1 MSSAAVSGTS
11 EPSAGPR
18 SAVPPVAAVAWLAFA
33 ALALGQLLVDIDDVV
48 LNIALPS
55 IAADVDMAPADL
67 PWVIN
72 AYLLCFGGL
81 LLLGGRL
88 ADRWGHR
95 AVLLAGVVVFATSS
109 LLGTFAHS
117 SAAVI
122 TARAGQGLAAAL
134 LAPAAMSLLVH
145 TFPDPDQ
152 RSRAL
157 GLWGAVTGL
166 GAVVGLVV
174 GGVVTEHL
182 GWRWI
187 FSGNAV
193 AGIVVGASVL
203 ALLPGGTGERSIRI
217 DPLPAL
223 LAVTALGSTVSAMHG
238 TLAHGWGSAYT
249 AGWLL
254 VAAASGLGAVLT
266 GRRSSAPLLPGS
278 LLRDR
283 AVVVADLSGAL
294 VGAAL
299 LGTFYFVS
307 LHLQQV
313 LGYSPLQAGWSY
325 LPLVGGLV
333 IAAGAGSAAV
343 PRFGA
348 RPVLVLGLVG
358 CAKGL
363 LLLAWLGIVSE
374 QASFWTSLLPGLLV
388 TGLGL
393 GLAFVALTATAIPA
407 GEGTGG
413 EGTGS
418 GAASGLYNTAVQVG
432 GALGIAVLATVAT
445 TRADVLLGRG
455 VSAAQALATGRDLA
469 LVVAAGMLLA
479 GALLAL
485 LMPASAGRSPRSDS
499 MAT

>member
-1 MSSAAVSGTS
+1 
-11 EPSAGPR
+11 
-18 SAVPPVAAVAWLAFA
+18 
-33 ALALGQLLVDIDDVV
+33 
-48 LNIALPS
+48 
-55 IAADVDMAPADL
+55 
-67 PWVIN
+67 VI
-72 AYLLCFGGL
+72 F
-81 LLLGGRL
+81 
-88 ADRWGHR
+88 
-95 AVLLAGVVVFATSS
+95 T
-109 LLGTFAHS
+109 
-117 SAAVI
+117 
-122 TARAGQGLAAAL
+122 
-134 LAPAAMSLLVH
+134 
-145 TFPDPDQ
+145 
-152 RSRAL
+152 
-157 GLWGAVTGL
+157 
-166 GAVVGLVV
+166 
-174 GGVVTEHL
+174 
-182 GWRWI
+182 
-187 FSGNAV
+187 GNAV
-193 AGIVVGASVL
+193 AGIVVGVSVL
-203 ALLPGGTGERSIRI
+203 ALLPGGTGDRSIRI

-238 TLAHGWGSAYT
+238 TLAHGWASAYT
-249 AGWLL
+249 AGWVL
-254 VAAASGLGAVLT
+254 VAAVSGLAAVLT

-313 LGYSPLQAGWSY
+313 LGYSPMQAGWAY

-333 IAAGAGSAAV
+333 LAAGIGSAAV

-363 LLLAWLGIVSE
+363 LLLAWLGIGPERS
-374 QASFWTSLLPGLLV
+374 SFWTSLLPGLLV

-413 EGTGS
+413 EGTGGGGTGGGGTGGGGTGGEGVGS
-418 GAASGLYNTAVQVG
+418 GAASGLYNTVVQVG
-432 GALGIAVLATVAT
+432 GALGIAVLASVAT
-445 TRADVLLGRG
+445 ARTDVLLSQGF
-455 VSAAQALATGRDLA
+455 SAAQSLATGRDLA

-485 LMPASAGRSPRSDS
+485 RMSASAGRSASSDS
-499 MAT
+499 MAA

>member
-1 MSSAAVSGTS
+1 MKDAVLSSSGELSTIPRKAA
-11 EPSAGPR
+11 
-18 SAVPPVAAVAWLAFA
+18 PPVAAVAWLSFA

-55 IAADVDMAPADL
+55 IAADVGMGSAQM
-67 PWVIN
+67 PWAIN
-72 AYLLCFGGL
+72 AYLLFFGGL

-88 ADRWGHR
+88 ADRYGHR
-95 AVLLAGVVVFATSS
+95 TALLAGVVVFVLSS
-109 LLGTFAHS
+109 LLGTLAHS

-122 TARAGQGLAAAL
+122 TARAGQGIAAAL

-174 GGVVTEHL
+174 GGLVTEHL

-187 FSGNAV
+187 FTGNAV
-193 AGIVVGASVL
+193 IGIVVGVSVL
-203 ALLPGGTGERSIRI
+203 ALLPGGTGDPRTRI
-217 DPLPAL
+217 DPVPAL
-223 LAVTALGSTVSAMHG
+223 LAVTSLGATVSMMHG
-238 TLAHGWGSAYT
+238 TLLHGWVSVPT
-249 AGWLL
+249 AGWLV
-254 VAAASGLGAVLT
+254 VAAGSGVTAVWT
-266 GRRSSAPLLPGS
+266 SRRSSAPLLPAS

-313 LGYSPLQAGWSY
+313 LGYSPMEAGWAY

-333 IAAGAGSAAV
+333 LAAGVGSAAL
-343 PRFGA
+343 PRWGA
-348 RPVLVLGLVG
+348 RPVLVLGLCG

-363 LLLAWLGIVSE
+363 LLLAWLGIAAERS
-374 QASFWTSLLPGLLV
+374 SFWTSLLPGLLV

-393 GLAFVALTATAIPA
+393 GFAFVALTATAIPA
-407 GEGTGG
+407 GEGETSA
-413 EGTGS
+413 S
-418 GAASGLYNTAVQVG
+418 GAASGLYNTALQVG
-432 GALGIAVLATVAT
+432 GALGIAALATVAT
-445 TRADVLLGRG
+445 ARTDGMLHQGL
-455 VSAAQALATGRDLA
+455 SAAQAVTAGRDAA
-469 LVVAAGMLLA
+469 LVVAAVTLFIGAVLA
-479 GALLAL
+479 WR
-485 LMPASAGRSPRSDS
+485 MPAEAGRSTKAESIAS
-499 MAT
+499 